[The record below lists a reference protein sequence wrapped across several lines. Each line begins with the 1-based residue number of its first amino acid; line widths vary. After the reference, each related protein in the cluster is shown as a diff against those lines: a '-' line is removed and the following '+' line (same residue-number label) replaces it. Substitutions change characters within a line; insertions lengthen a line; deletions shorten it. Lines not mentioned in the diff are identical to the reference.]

1 VAGAT
6 MKPIS
11 KQAFYKVIYDGD
23 MDICVNSKSE
33 GWCKRM
39 TTKFTFRNG
48 KLFGMAYTDYND
60 IDSNGF
66 SKVTYEIVDE
76 YYPTQETTNEN

>member
-23 MDICVNSKSE
+23 LDICVSTSSIEWAKGCN
-33 GWCKRM
+33 
-39 TTKFTFRNG
+39 TKFHFRNG
-48 KLFGMAYTDYND
+48 KLFGMAYTNYDTESDNY
-60 IDSNGF
+60 SE
-66 SKVTYEIVDE
+66 VTYEIVDE